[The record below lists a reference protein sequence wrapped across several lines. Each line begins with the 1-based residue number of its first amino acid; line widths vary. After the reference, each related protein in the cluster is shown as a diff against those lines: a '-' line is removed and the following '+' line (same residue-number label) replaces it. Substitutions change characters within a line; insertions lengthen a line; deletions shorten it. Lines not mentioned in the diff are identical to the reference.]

1 MDPNKQEKVR
11 VFNKLNLIN
20 IEMNERITYNHNNR
34 RVMWYCKE
42 RENLTSLQ
50 TSWDLGGQKPKT
62 IYNKGLNFI
71 MENLKKFT
79 KIERIV

>member
-1 MDPNKQEKVR
+1 
-11 VFNKLNLIN
+11 
-20 IEMNERITYNHNNR
+20 
-34 RVMWYCKE
+34 MWYCKE

>member
-1 MDPNKQEKVR
+1 
-11 VFNKLNLIN
+11 
-20 IEMNERITYNHNNR
+20 
-34 RVMWYCKE
+34 MWYCKE

-79 KIERIV
+79 KNRKNSIMNPHVLNFNS